1 MKLLLDTHA
10 FLWFIAGSSNL
21 SDVARENIEALENE
35 RYVSVASAWEI
46 AIKMSLGKLK
56 TSAGFEEIIPAQLD
70 LNAMNLLPISPRH
83 LALVASLPFHHR
95 DPFDRLILAQSL
107 VENIPVISVDSSF
120 DSYGIQ
126 RIW

>member
-10 FLWFIAGSSNL
+10 FLWFIAGNPNL
-21 SDVARENIEALENE
+21 SDVARENIEVLENE

-56 TSAGFEEIIPAQLD
+56 ASAEFEEIIPTQLD
-70 LNAMNLLPISPRH
+70 LNAMDLLPISPRH
-83 LALVASLPFHHR
+83 LALVAQLPFHHK

-107 VENIPVISVDSSF
+107 VEDIPVISVDSSF